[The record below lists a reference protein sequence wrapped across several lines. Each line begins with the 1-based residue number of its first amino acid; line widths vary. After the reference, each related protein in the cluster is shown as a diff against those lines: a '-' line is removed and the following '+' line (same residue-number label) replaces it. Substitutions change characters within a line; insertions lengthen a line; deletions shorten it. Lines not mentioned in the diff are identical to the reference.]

1 MKKKLDIPSSPRA
14 NRFEVR
20 PPCGGPWTQN
30 FYDPITEASLLV
42 GQRVSRRDLLDA
54 MVTGETLDAFERAVT
69 VSERSAAQ
77 ATERAATICPY
88 RGLQIFREEDAAFFV
103 GREAFCLRLLEFGKG
118 LGGRRR
124 TFRQQ

>member
-1 MKKKLDIPSSPRA
+1 M
-14 NRFEVR
+14 
-20 PPCGGPWTQN
+20 
-30 FYDPITEASLLV
+30 V

-54 MVTGETLDAFERAVT
+54 MVTGEALDAFERAVT

-103 GREAFCLRLLEFGKG
+103 GREAFCQRLLEFTLGKDLVG
-118 LGGRRR
+118 VVGPSGSGKSSVV
-124 TFRQQ
+124 QAGEV